1 MTTQLDINGAI
12 NYAERK
18 GREKGRA
25 EGRAETARAN
35 AKSLRDLGVD
45 VSILAKG
52 TGLSEEEIRAL

>member
-18 GREKGRA
+18 GRE
-25 EGRAETARAN
+25 EGRAETVRAN